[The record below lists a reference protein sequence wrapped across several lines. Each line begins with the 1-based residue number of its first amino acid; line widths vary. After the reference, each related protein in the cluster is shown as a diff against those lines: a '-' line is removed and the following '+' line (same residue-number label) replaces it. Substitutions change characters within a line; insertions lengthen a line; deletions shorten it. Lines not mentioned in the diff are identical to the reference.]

1 MRGLKTF
8 AGGMTLAA
16 GAAILAPQAANA
28 LATYSATADIQVSA
42 YSPTYTRG
50 WSPVAPFTDAA
61 NSTYALGGAADSG
74 ETVLTDIGT
83 TTHSYVPVSSVY
95 NKVYANTASRK
106 VVNASKTLSGSAQT
120 TGGASAEVQATGGPW
135 TTYVY
140 LFNKDPN
147 AIDAIFSASVTLDL
161 LTSISDPGNET
172 AYAGGTV
179 SATLTTPG
187 SITQDVDA
195 FDLDTFSLNGSG
207 TGDSTGVFTYD
218 FTVAAGS
225 YSYLAIT
232 VDLEG
237 AAISNPEPVPLPA
250 ALPMLGLALGGL
262 GFVARRRA
270 KNAKN

>member
-8 AGGMTLAA
+8 AGGVTLAA

-42 YSPTYTRG
+42 YSTTYTRG
-50 WSPVAPFTDAA
+50 WSPVSPFTGAST
-61 NSTYALGGAADSG
+61 STYALGGATDTG
-74 ETVLTDIGT
+74 ETVLTDIGN
-83 TTHSYVPVSSVY
+83 TTHSYVAVSSVY
-95 NKVYANTASRK
+95 NKVFANTSPRK
-106 VVNASKTLSGSAQT
+106 VVNASKTLSGSAEA
-120 TGGASAEVQATGGPW
+120 TGGAGAEVQAAGGPW

-179 SATLTTPG
+179 SATLNAPG
-187 SITQDVDA
+187 SLPEDVDS
-195 FDLDTFSLNGSG
+195 FDLDTSSPNGSG
-207 TGDSTGVFTYD
+207 TGDSTGVSTYD

-225 YSYLAIT
+225 HAYLAIT

-250 ALPMLGLALGGL
+250 ALPMLAVGLAGL
-262 GFVARRRA
+262 GLLRRRG
-270 KNAKN
+270 